1 MFAYIKGV
9 VTYIGNEEI
18 VIEKD
23 DIGFSILTS
32 NNVTRRLSI
41 GEKVTIHTYLHVK
54 EDDLKLFGFFDT
66 VELEIFKLLI
76 SVNGIGPKG
85 ALAIM
90 STLTVSDIFMA
101 VAAED
106 SKAISKAPGVGAK
119 TAMKAIIELKDKIGP
134 DKLSSK
140 GIAMPE
146 GLGDIVKT
154 ASPLANSDSSAMGE
168 TIEALESLG
177 YSRSEA
183 MKAISKVDGASEMS
197 TEALLKA
204 ALKKMS
210 TI

>member
-9 VTYIGNEEI
+9 VTYIGHEEI

-32 NNVTRRLSI
+32 DNVTRRLSI

-66 VELEIFKLLI
+66 TELEIFKLLI

-101 VAAED
+101 VASED
-106 SKAISKAPGVGAK
+106 AKAISKAPGVGAK

-134 DKLSSK
+134 DKLAGK

-154 ASPLANSDSSAMGE
+154 AQVGSTSDSSAMGE

-183 MKAISKVDGASEMS
+183 MKAISKVDGASELS